1 MDRYNQIAAFNRYYS
16 VSRETLKC
24 LEKYEKILI
33 DYNKKMNLIGKSTV
47 LNIWDRH
54 ILDSY
59 QVIDF
64 IDKNDKILVDMGSG
78 AGFPGLI
85 LSIATKDKK
94 MPLKVI
100 LIEKSSKKAD
110 FLKKT
115 IIKLKLNAEVIC
127 KNILDKQE
135 IIPGEFFIARAFKPL
150 PVILK
155 LMHTQVNNFKK
166 IIIFLGKTGKEDLL
180 QASKTW
186 DIQYKERI
194 SLTSSDS
201 TIIEITKLKKK

>member
-1 MDRYNQIAAFNRYYS
+1 MDRSKQIIAFNRYYS
-16 VSRETLKC
+16 VSRETFEC
-24 LEKYEKILI
+24 LEKYENILI
-33 DYNKKMNLIGKSTV
+33 NSNKKMNLIGKSTV
-47 LNIWDRH
+47 ANIWDRH

-59 QVIDF
+59 QVVDF
-64 IDKNDKILVDMGSG
+64 IDKNDKLLVDMGSG

-100 LIEKSSKKAD
+100 LIEKSSKKAE

-115 IIKLKLNAEVIC
+115 ITKLNLNAEVIC
-127 KNILDKQE
+127 KNVLDKQD
-135 IIPGEFFIARAFKPL
+135 IIPGDFFIARAFKPL
-150 PVILK
+150 SVILK

-166 IIIFLGKTGKEDLL
+166 LIIFLGKTGKDELL
-180 QASKTW
+180 HASKTW
-186 DIQYKERI
+186 DIQYKESI

-201 TIIEITKLKKK
+201 LIIEINKLKKK